1 MDMNMMNDVRR
12 LLSDMVDVMDKLAED
27 EKAEVPMN
35 KVDPKPSEPVAK
47 PEAPKTPKAKDETHS
62 ILVKYSYIG
71 DGCDAK
77 VVVPANTSDLRS
89 VTDVSY
95 ALCYAMA
102 DALSPVMMIDREKL
116 AASILEAVCGILAED
131 TLRMILE
138 DD

>member
-1 MDMNMMNDVRR
+1 MNDVRK

-27 EKAEVPMN
+27 EKAEVPKD
-35 KVDPKPSEPVAK
+35 KVDPKQSDPVSK
-47 PEAPKTPKAKDETHS
+47 PEVPKVPKAKDEMHS